1 MIISLEFNQPLS
13 YNVKCYSYY
22 HGWNCGC
29 FDQTKLKDAWDHY
42 LKAGKLTSEMKVNV
56 VRLYERG
63 FYKKA
68 TEVDF
73 KMPQFD

>member
-1 MIISLEFNQPLS
+1 MITSLEFNQPLS

-29 FDQTKLKDAWDHY
+29 FDQKKLKDAWDHY
-42 LKAGKLTSEMKVNV
+42 LKAGKLTSDMKVNV

-63 FYKKA
+63 FYKKV

-73 KMPQFD
+73 TMPQFD